1 MGYEIKVPWISDVI
15 TTDKPWGLETTW
27 ATTST
32 VSHCKIIN
40 IKKGHRTSLKK
51 YQVKNESFYLVS
63 GKLEVM
69 YGDHKTTD
77 PSRMVTTELNPK
89 QALSVPSG
97 CPYRLTALEDSV
109 VIESSDRVETAYEII
124 EDDYLRDNRGCS

>member
-1 MGYEIKVPWISDVI
+1 MSYEIKVPWVSNV
-15 TTDKPWGLETTW
+15 TTKDKPWGLETTW
-27 ATTST
+27 ITTST
-32 VSHCKIIN
+32 ASHCKIIN

-77 PSRMVTTELNPK
+77 PKCMVTTELNPN

-109 VIESSDRVETAYEII
+109 VIESSDQVETAYEII
-124 EDDYLRDNRGCS
+124 EDDYLREDRGRS